1 MSVLILQIIIKQW
14 DKSQRTNAHVQ
25 LRANQADR
33 FPLNF
38 PPAFY
43 ALNQQCVIDQ
53 HGDDIQG
60 NRLKFSLAANGSLL
74 FDRFQISLANN
85 SLTYLGANSTISPQE
100 LGNLD
105 NQWLQYHYNWRY
117 SIFESDRYYWLYE
130 EVTLNA
136 IHLKQLDELN
146 FFNTKPAIIYNDI
159 SELDAIRKQT

>member
-14 DKSQRTNAHVQ
+14 DKSQRTDAHVL
-25 LRANQADR
+25 LRANQADH

-53 HGDDIQG
+53 RGDDIQG
-60 NRLKFSLAANGSLL
+60 NRLKYSLAANGSLL
-74 FDRFQISLANN
+74 FDRFQISLVNN

-105 NQWLQYHYNWRY
+105 NQWLQYNYNWRY

-136 IHLKQLDELN
+136 IHLKQLDELI
-146 FFNTKPAIIYNDI
+146 FLNTKPAIIYNDI
-159 SELDAIRKQT
+159 SELNAIRKQI